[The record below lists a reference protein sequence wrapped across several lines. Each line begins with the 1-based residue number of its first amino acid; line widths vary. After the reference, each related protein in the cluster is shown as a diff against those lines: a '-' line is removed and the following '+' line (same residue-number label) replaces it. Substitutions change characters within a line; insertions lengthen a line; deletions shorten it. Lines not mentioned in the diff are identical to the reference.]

1 MKLRIAVYCVLG
13 GFAMSIIALGAGHF
27 VSWWLSGVVLAA
39 AFIPVALFG
48 PRRFFGQI
56 GVVLPALFIVSV
68 LCTWSEAYLFVATPE
83 MRQHAMRDLVGELV
97 TYLIIGTVLAGLAVV
112 LKLGHESAH
121 PVTLRRPGSLV
132 TMVAAAGLIYVAFYL
147 VTGSI
152 TYQFFTKQYYP
163 DAQKMVAPLGIW
175 FWVIQFSRGVL
186 MTMAVLPIICTLRMS
201 RMNAAIAVGMLVW
214 TAGGLALLIPP
225 NSFMGPAQRVIHTVE
240 ILTQNFPLGFLATLL
255 MRPKV
260 ISSAVGRMPTA
271 ALRA

>member
-1 MKLRIAVYCVLG
+1 MKSRIALYCVLG

-39 AFIPVALFG
+39 SFVPVALFG

-56 GVVLPALFIVSV
+56 GVVLPALFVVSV

-83 MRQHAMRDLVGELV
+83 MKQHAMRDLIGELV
-97 TYLIIGTVLAGLAVV
+97 TYLIIGMALAGLAVV
-112 LKLGHESAH
+112 LKVGRESAH
-121 PVTLRRPGSLV
+121 AVTLRRPGSLV

-147 VTGSI
+147 VTGNI
-152 TYQFFTKQYYP
+152 TYEFFTKQYYP

-175 FWVIQFSRGVL
+175 FWAIQFSRGVL
-186 MTMAVLPIICTLRMS
+186 MTAAVLPIICTLRMS
-201 RMNAAIAVGMLVW
+201 RINAAISVGMVVW
-214 TAGGLALLIPP
+214 VAGGLALLIPP
-225 NSFMGPAQRVIHTVE
+225 NTFMGPAQRVIHTIE

-255 MRPKV
+255 MRPKAT
-260 ISSAVGRMPTA
+260 SSVVRTMPTA